1 MLAAAYDVLPIN
13 LEVNGIDLFFNPII
27 DLVDVTG
34 RGTVFTDSPSL
45 VPVSIALSTDFPS
58 TRIFTIL

>member
-13 LEVNGIDLFFNPII
+13 LEGNGIDLFFNPII

-58 TRIFTIL
+58 AHILTIL